1 MSSLSILLIDDDRD
15 LVDSLA
21 DFIELKGHNVDI
33 AMTAEEGIAA
43 ASKKDYD
50 AILVDIG
57 LPDIN
62 GVSTLY
68 SIKEMKPDSHILLMT
83 GYSSDHVEREYTPD
97 DPLPVMT
104 KPLDLD
110 AMMAWLTSRVRP
122 FKSIHNSS

>member
-1 MSSLSILLIDDDRD
+1 MSNLSILLVDDDRD
-15 LVDSLA
+15 LVESLA
-21 DFIELKGHNVDI
+21 DFIELRGHNVDI
-33 AMTAEEGIAA
+33 ALTAEEGIAA

-68 SIKEMKPDSHILLMT
+68 SIKEVKPDSRILLMT
-83 GYSSDHVEREYTPD
+83 GYSSDNVVRKITPD

-110 AMMAWLTSRVRP
+110 AMMAWLAAA
-122 FKSIHNSS
+122 